1 MAINNTPE
9 NNEYLKAK
17 LMKEL
22 KAYRNISIKLAA
34 LIWAPTFAG
43 HFAFNAAGLDPMQ
56 LRIDELLFKSM
67 SFSLVFALIGYCIGS
82 IIGTHLQ
89 KVRMTQLEN
98 KRLSRRRFIEEQVA
112 IRQLKLES
120 L

>member
-9 NNEYLKAK
+9 NNKYLKAK

-22 KAYRNISIKLAA
+22 KSYRNISIKLAA
-34 LIWAPTFAG
+34 LVWAPTFSG
-43 HFAFNAAGLDPMQ
+43 HFAFTVIGMDPMQ
-56 LRIDELLFKSM
+56 LRIDEMLLKSM

-82 IIGTHLQ
+82 LIGTHLQ

-98 KRLSRRRFIEEQVA
+98 KRTNRRRFIEEQVA